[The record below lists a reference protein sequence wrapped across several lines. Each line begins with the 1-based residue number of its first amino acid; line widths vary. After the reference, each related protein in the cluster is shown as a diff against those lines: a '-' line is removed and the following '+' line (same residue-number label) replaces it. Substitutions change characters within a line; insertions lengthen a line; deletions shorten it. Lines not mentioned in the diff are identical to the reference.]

1 MFPTEPLMTAIHADR
16 LRDLERRSREQR
28 LLHPGPVEWAD
39 EPAGGRTPLGTTVG
53 PIIQRT
59 SPLTRT
65 GRSAGSACEAV

>member
-39 EPAGGRTPLGTTVG
+39 ESVNRSAPLGTTVG
-53 PIIQRT
+53 PAIQRM

-65 GRSAGSACEAV
+65 GRSAGSACEVV

>member
-39 EPAGGRTPLGTTVG
+39 ERAGSPAPLGTTVR
-53 PIIQRT
+53 PVIQRT

>member
-39 EPAGGRTPLGTTVG
+39 ERTGGPAPLGRTVG
-53 PIIQRT
+53 SVIQRT

>member
-16 LRDLERRSREQR
+16 LRDLERRSREQL

-39 EPAGGRTPLGTTVG
+39 GSANGRTPFGTAVG
-53 PIIQRT
+53 PVIQRT
-59 SPLTRT
+59 SPLPRT

>member
-28 LLHPGPVEWAD
+28 LLHPGPVEWAN
-39 EPAGGRTPLGTTVG
+39 EPASAATSLGTTVG
-53 PIIQRT
+53 PVIQRT